1 MILKLNLLKQMTQY
15 SCNKKIEHNP
25 STMMIENIDAPEST
39 TGEIL
44 RYLVD
49 FKDFLIST
57 RSLNVSK
64 ASCESNVPKKVLK
77 KNCDCF
83 APYL

>member
-44 RYLVD
+44 RSLVD
-49 FKDFLIST
+49 FKDFLIKT

-64 ASCESNVPKKVLK
+64 ASCESNVSKKVLK

>member
-25 STMMIENIDAPEST
+25 SAMMIENIDAPEST

-44 RYLVD
+44 RYLV
-49 FKDFLIST
+49 DFLIST